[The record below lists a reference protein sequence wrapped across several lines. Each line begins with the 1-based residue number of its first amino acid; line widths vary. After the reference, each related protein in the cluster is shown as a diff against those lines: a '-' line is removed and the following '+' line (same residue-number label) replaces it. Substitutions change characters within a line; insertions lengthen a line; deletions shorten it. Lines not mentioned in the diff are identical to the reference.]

1 MSLVAARRA
10 LPFQSTRQ
18 TTPRTAE
25 SLAVFRTS
33 NYCERTVGF
42 VRLIWRRSGVCLGVT
57 PIDGLSAIQ
66 DAGPR
71 VAVAGL
77 KLGGFRSIAITMLE
91 TVRLSLDALR
101 AHKLRSF
108 LTLLG
113 VILAVTTLVA
123 VMSVVAGLNFYVAD
137 KIANLGANVFLVT
150 RFGIITSNDA
160 WVKAQ
165 KRPLVTQEEL
175 VNLRAGMRTA
185 SQIAALLGTSS
196 DIRYGNDLMQD
207 VNILGVTP
215 NYSAV
220 RSVNVASGRFLMEA
234 DETHHSPVCFI
245 GGDVQKKFFSNVD
258 AIGKTIRAGTHSYE
272 VVGVAEVIG
281 SALGQSQDNF
291 IYIPLG
297 TYSKEWGTQR
307 DSLVLFIQAQNAEMM
322 EASEDEARMLLRA
335 WRHTPWDD
343 ADSFGIIGSD
353 SIMGLWK
360 SLTGNLFMVAVGL
373 TAVFLVVG
381 GIVIMN
387 IMLASV
393 TERTREIGLRRSL
406 GARKKHI
413 VLQFVTESAVLAAT
427 GGLIGIILAYVLVAA
442 ARAATSIP
450 MKTPMSAVILSLSV
464 STAVG
469 LFFGIYPAMRAAK
482 LDPIEALRADG

>member
-1 MSLVAARRA
+1 MGVAPIEGLTGFRRA
-10 LPFQSTRQ
+10 VA
-18 TTPRTAE
+18 RTGRMPWTL
-25 SLAVFRTS
+25 SRFRNTAVTI
-33 NYCERTVGF
+33 G
-42 VRLIWRRSGVCLGVT
+42 
-57 PIDGLSAIQ
+57 
-66 DAGPR
+66 
-71 VAVAGL
+71 
-77 KLGGFRSIAITMLE
+77 E
-91 TVRLSLDALR
+91 TFKLSLDALR

-137 KIANLGANVFLVT
+137 KVANLGANVFVLN
-150 RFGIITSNDA
+150 RFGIITSDDE
-160 WVKAQ
+160 WQKAQ
-165 KRPLVTQEEL
+165 KRPYVTAEEYERL
-175 VNLRAGMRTA
+175 KGNMHTA
-185 SQIAALLGTSS
+185 SQIAAVIGTSA
-196 DIRYGNDLMQD
+196 DIRYENQLMED
-207 VNILGVTP
+207 VNVLGVSP
-215 NYSAV
+215 NYSDV
-220 RSVNVASGRFLMEA
+220 RSINVGSGRFLTDA
-234 DETHHSPVCFI
+234 DNTHHSPVCFI
-245 GGDVQKKFFSNVD
+245 GADVAKKFFYNVD
-258 AIGKTIRAGTHSYE
+258 PIGKTIRAGTHSYE

-281 SALGQSQDNF
+281 SAFGISEDNF
-291 IYIPLG
+291 LYIPLD
-297 TYSKEWGTQR
+297 TYEKEWGTQS
-307 DSLVLFIQAQNAEMM
+307 DSLTLFIQAGNAEMM
-322 EASEDEARMLLRA
+322 SASEDEARMLLRA
-335 WRHTPWDD
+335 WRHEQWDA

-360 SLTGNLFMVAVGL
+360 SLTGNIFMVAVGL

-413 VLQFVTESAVLAAT
+413 LMQFVMESSVLAAV
-427 GGLIGIILAYVLVAA
+427 GGLIGILLAYAVVAA

-450 MKTPMSAVILSLSV
+450 MRTPMSAVILSLGV

-482 LDPIEALRADG
+482 LDPIEALRAET

>member
-1 MSLVAARRA
+1 
-10 LPFQSTRQ
+10 
-18 TTPRTAE
+18 
-25 SLAVFRTS
+25 
-33 NYCERTVGF
+33 
-42 VRLIWRRSGVCLGVT
+42 
-57 PIDGLSAIQ
+57 
-66 DAGPR
+66 
-71 VAVAGL
+71 
-77 KLGGFRSIAITMLE
+77 MLE

-137 KIANLGANVFLVT
+137 KIANLGANVYVLT

-196 DIRYGNDLMQD
+196 DIRYGNDLLQD

-258 AIGKTIRAGTHSYE
+258 PIGKTIRAGTHSYE

-291 IYIPLG
+291 VYIPLG

-406 GARKKHI
+406 GARRKHI

-427 GGLIGIILAYVLVAA
+427 GGLIGIILAYLVVAA